1 MTTRRH
7 LWVAGFGLLSV
18 LLASAAHAQPAPPP
32 AQPVPG
38 SSPAGGRAD
47 PDSEEPEHVPAPG
60 AESHDGFYLRMQL
73 GPGYT
78 RMSTNTMMS
87 DVSLAGFGD
96 SFGIAL
102 GGALKSHLI
111 LYGTLIGSTARMP
124 TGKLH
129 GPLSLSA
136 ASDGMLVGTVGLGG
150 FGGAGMVGAGA
161 GVAYYLDSNV
171 FFAGSLLGSRLF
183 VDDTDGDMVAR
194 SEWGVTAE
202 GLVGKE
208 WWLSDNWGLG
218 VSGQLLLGAMED
230 HPYSNESVPLWRL
243 TAFSLLLSATYN

>member
-1 MTTRRH
+1 MTRRRH
-7 LWVAGFGLLSV
+7 VRVAGCGLLSV

-32 AQPVPG
+32 VPPVPG
-38 SSPAGGRAD
+38 YQPARGLSD
-47 PDSEEPEHVPAPG
+47 PDAEEPEHVPAPG

-73 GPGYT
+73 GLGYT
-78 RMSTNTMMS
+78 RMSTSTMMT
-87 DVSLAGFGD
+87 DVSLAGFGGN
-96 SFGIAL
+96 FGIAL

-111 LYGTLIGSTARMP
+111 LYGTLIGSTARTP
-124 TGKLH
+124 TGRIH
-129 GPLSLSA
+129 GPLSLSG
-136 ASDGMLVGTVGLGG
+136 ASDGMLVGTVSLGG
-150 FGGAGMVGAGA
+150 FGSAGVVGAGA

-183 VDDTDGDMVAR
+183 VDDNNGNMVAR

-230 HPYSNESVPLWRL
+230 HPYVNEGVPLWWL